1 MSHELPDDGV
11 TCHQATTFGI
21 RILSPDHLASLILSQ
36 VMDLTGFELCNASL
50 LDESTAA
57 AEVRL
62 SPHMLLVANAIV
74 RTQLA

>member
-1 MSHELPDDGV
+1 
-11 TCHQATTFGI
+11 
-21 RILSPDHLASLILSQ
+21 
-36 VMDLTGFELCNASL
+36 MDLTGFELCNASL

-62 SPHMLLVANAIV
+62 SPHMLLVAHAIV

>member
-1 MSHELPDDGV
+1 M